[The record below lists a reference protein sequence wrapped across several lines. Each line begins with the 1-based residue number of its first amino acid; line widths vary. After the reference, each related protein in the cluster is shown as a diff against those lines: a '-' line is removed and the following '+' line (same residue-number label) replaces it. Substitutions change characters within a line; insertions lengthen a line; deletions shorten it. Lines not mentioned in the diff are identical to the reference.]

1 MESPTHPPNLRSPLE
16 DHGDEAKRA
25 LISGVT
31 RQDGAYLARCA
42 PGRGLRGPRHR
53 AAVEFTSTCSTS
65 PALAWHRAP
74 GQAPRRPPCQ
84 PKLCLEQILPRR
96 RGQRI
101 ELRGFLAE
109 ADQDLAK
116 AQLLITNQMLSGE
129 LSPEEA
135 LALSEVVARMDA
147 ADDVELR
154 RRRTELQ
161 RKIGTE
167 IIVAL
172 VESDGWVRSV
182 IEWVDDDVS

>member
-1 MESPTHPPNLRSPLE
+1 VVE
-16 DHGDEAKRA
+16 RA
-25 LISGVT
+25 LAGDPLSI
-31 RQDGAYLARCA
+31 
-42 PGRGLRGPRHR
+42 
-53 AAVEFTSTCSTS
+53 
-65 PALAWHRAP
+65 
-74 GQAPRRPPCQ
+74 
-84 PKLCLEQILPRR
+84 KLCLEQILPRR
-96 RGQRI
+96 RGKRI

-147 ADDVELR
+147 ANDVELR

-167 IIVAL
+167 ISVVAL

-182 IEWVDDDVS
+182 IEWVDDDVRARAATPAAVRREAKTLLRAR